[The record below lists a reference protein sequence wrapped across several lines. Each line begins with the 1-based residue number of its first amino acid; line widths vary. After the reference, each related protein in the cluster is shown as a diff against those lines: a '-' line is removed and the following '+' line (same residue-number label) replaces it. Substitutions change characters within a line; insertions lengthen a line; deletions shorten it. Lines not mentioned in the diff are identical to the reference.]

1 MSVVN
6 IIKYANMVSHNKNLK
21 MLDMDNFELQEKI
34 TKMEEELKTVNKKKE
49 MNPTIPSEI
58 TNNINKKPWIRIPY
72 PIREVKLMDY
82 MKEKKIIGEA
92 KDALL
97 KLLYEKKLTNKV
109 VTYNPDTGK
118 IDNITELKI

>member
-6 IIKYANMVSHNKNLK
+6 NIKYANMVSHNKNLK

-49 MNPTIPSEI
+49 MNPTITSEI

-109 VTYNPDTGK
+109 VSYNPDTGK

>member
-1 MSVVN
+1 MSVIN
-6 IIKYANMVSHNKNLK
+6 NIKYANMVSHNKNLK

-34 TKMEEELKTVNKKKE
+34 IKMEENLKSVNKKKE

-118 IDNITELKI
+118 IDNIIEL

>member
-6 IIKYANMVSHNKNLK
+6 SIKYANMVSHNKNLK

-34 TKMEEELKTVNKKKE
+34 TKIEDELKLVNKKKE
-49 MNPTIPSEI
+49 MNPTIPNEI
-58 TNNINKKPWIRIPY
+58 MNNINKKPWIRIPY

>member
-6 IIKYANMVSHNKNLK
+6 HIKYANMVSHNKNLK

-34 TKMEEELKTVNKKKE
+34 TKMEDELKSVNKKNEK
-49 MNPTIPSEI
+49 NPTIPNEI
-58 TNNINKKPWIRIPY
+58 MNNINKKPWIRIPY

-109 VTYNPDTGK
+109 VSYNPDTGK

>member
-1 MSVVN
+1 MSAVSD
-6 IIKYANMVSHNKNLK
+6 IKYQNMVIHNKNLK

-34 TKMEEELKTVNKKKE
+34 TKMEEEHKSAIKKKE
-49 MNPTIPSEI
+49 MNPSIPNEI

-72 PIREVKLMDY
+72 PIREIKLTEY
-82 MKEKKIIGEA
+82 MKEKKIAGEA

-109 VTYNPDTGK
+109 VSYNPDTGK
-118 IDNITELKI
+118 IDNITELT